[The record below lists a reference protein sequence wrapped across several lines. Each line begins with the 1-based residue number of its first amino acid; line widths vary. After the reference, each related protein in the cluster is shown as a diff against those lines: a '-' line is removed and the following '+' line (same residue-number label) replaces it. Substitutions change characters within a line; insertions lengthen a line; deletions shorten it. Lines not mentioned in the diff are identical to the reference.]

1 MSRMMRQQTRRG
13 VLPSPQEIMQT
24 LEKSVN
30 EGNAYGALQL
40 YKTYSARYAS
50 AEKYNDALEILQA
63 GAILQL
69 QHSEVTS
76 GAELATLFVEILIK
90 GKFLFSEETLDR
102 IRKIYQ
108 AFPKLS
114 MPHHLTDQD
123 DDDMERLSEALVAAK
138 TRVEVCSSFLK
149 SALRWSAEYGS
160 SKSGCPEL
168 HYMLA
173 EYIYSESPEL
183 DMAKV
188 TVHFV
193 RGNNPE
199 KFASSLA
206 NFMGKCYPGEDD
218 LAIARA
224 VLMYLSQGDLRDANK
239 LVGELRKQLE
249 VKQQTLPK
257 SDLITFVVYLL
268 ETLER
273 DALPLFRMLRQK
285 YKSSIDRERLF
296 DELLDDVAEK
306 FYGVR
311 RQAAFPSMFGD
322 IFKDMNPHPRC
333 RMKIW
338 PANIWSWTKVFIL
351 PML

>member
-1 MSRMMRQQTRRG
+1 MTRQQTRRG
-13 VLPSPQEIMQT
+13 MLPPPQEIVQK

-50 AEKYNDALEILQA
+50 AEKYTDSLELLQA
-63 GAILQL
+63 GAILL
-69 QHSEVTS
+69 LEHSEVTS
-76 GAELATLFVEILIK
+76 GAELAILFVEILIK
-90 GKFLFSEETLDR
+90 GKFPFSEEMLDR

-114 MPHHLTDQD
+114 MPHHLNDQD
-123 DDDMERLSEALVAAK
+123 EDDMEKLSEALVAAK

-149 SALRWSAEYGS
+149 SALRWSADYGG
-160 SKSGCPEL
+160 SKSSCPEL
-168 HYMLA
+168 HYLLA

-193 RGNNPE
+193 RGNNLE
-199 KFASSLA
+199 KFASTLA
-206 NFMGKCYPGEDD
+206 NFMEKCYPGEDD

-224 VLMYLSQGDLRDANK
+224 ALMYLSQGDLRDANK
-239 LVGELRKQLE
+239 LVSELRKQLE
-249 VKQQTLPK
+249 AKQQTLPK
-257 SDLITFVVYLL
+257 SDLIQFVEYLL

-285 YKSSIDRERLF
+285 YKPSIDRERVF
-296 DELLDDVAEK
+296 DELLDDIAEK

-311 RQAAFPSMFGD
+311 RQVTFPGMFGD
-322 IFKDMNPHPRC
+322 IFKMMDMQ
-333 RMKIW
+333 
-338 PANIWSWTKVFIL
+338 L
-351 PML
+351 

>member
-1 MSRMMRQQTRRG
+1 MSRMTRQQTRRG
-13 VLPSPQEIMQT
+13 GVLPPPKEIMEK
-24 LEKSVN
+24 LEKTVE
-30 EGNAYGALQL
+30 EGNAYGALQM
-40 YKTYSARYAS
+40 YKTYSTRYAA
-50 AEKYNDALEILQA
+50 AEKYNEALDILES
-63 GAILQL
+63 GAIVQL
-69 QHSEVTS
+69 KHSEVTC
-76 GAELATLFVEILIK
+76 GAELASLFIDTLVK
-90 GKFLFSEETLDR
+90 GKCPFCEETLDR

-114 MPHHLTDQD
+114 MPQHLADQD
-123 DDDMERLSEALVAAK
+123 DDDMEKISEALVAAK

-149 SALRWSAEYGS
+149 SAIRWSAEFGS
-160 SKSGCPEL
+160 SRNGFAEL

-199 KFASSLA
+199 KFASTLV

-224 VLMYLSQGDLRDANK
+224 VLMYLSQGNLRDANK
-239 LVGELRKQLE
+239 LMSELRRHLE
-249 VKQQTLPK
+249 SNQQTLPK
-257 SDLITFVVYLL
+257 SDLIQFVVYLL

-296 DELLDDVAEK
+296 NELLDDIAER

-311 RQAAFPSMFGD
+311 RQTSFPGMFGD
-322 IFKDMNPHPRC
+322 IFKM
-333 RMKIW
+333 MEMQ
-338 PANIWSWTKVFIL
+338 L
-351 PML
+351 